1 MATGAL
7 RARSHSCSNLE
18 AEHKNAYA
26 HLVSCAY
33 FNPHP
38 DPWKG
43 AVHIQ
48 GGSLHF
54 NETSLANPP
63 GGMSKGLSPLILD
76 PSKLMNKINCHITLL
91 EK

>member
-43 AVHIQ
+43 AVHI
-48 GGSLHF
+48 
-54 NETSLANPP
+54 
-63 GGMSKGLSPLILD
+63 
-76 PSKLMNKINCHITLL
+76 
-91 EK
+91 